1 MKKILVTGGAGFI
14 GSKVCYDLLDKNY
27 KIVVIDNLSNSTK
40 ENINKKI
47 IFYNYDLKNIYR
59 IDKIFQKH
67 KFDAV
72 FHFAAL
78 TNVSE
83 SSKYRN
89 KYYLNNVVVTKN
101 ILNLIKKFKIKYF
114 VFSSSAAVYGNIAI
128 SPVHENNKI
137 RPISNY
143 GKNKAECE
151 LLIKNFSSRY
161 DFNYAILRYFNVIGA
176 DFKLRTGQLSNGSL
190 FKNLANNLA
199 NNKYSINIYGKRLK
213 TKDGTPVRDYIDIND
228 LSFLHILALKKLT
241 KKKSLLINCG
251 YNKGYTVLE
260 IVKEFS
266 EVIKKDIKIKFL
278 RKRLNDISQIYCSN
292 KRLLKIFPNW
302 KRKYFIKDS
311 IRNMLNWEKKI
322 KKNFK
327 F

>member
-47 IFYNYDLKNIYR
+47 IFYNCDLKNIYR

-83 SSKYRN
+83 SSKYKN
-89 KYYLNNVVVTKN
+89 KYYLNNVVATKN

-114 VFSSSAAVYGNIAI
+114 IFSSSAAVYGNIAR

-151 LLIKNFSSRY
+151 VLIKNFSSRY

-176 DFKLRTGQLSNGSL
+176 DFKLRTGQLSKGSL

-228 LSFLHILALKKLT
+228 LSSLHILALKKLI

-260 IVKEFS
+260 IVKQFS

-278 RKRLNDISQIYCSN
+278 RKRLDDISQIYCSN

>member
-47 IFYNYDLKNIYR
+47 IFYNCDLKNIYR

-151 LLIKNFSSRY
+151 VLIKNFSSRY

-176 DFKLRTGQLSNGSL
+176 DFKLRTGQLSKGSL

-228 LSFLHILALKKLT
+228 LSSLHILALKKLI

-278 RKRLNDISQIYCSN
+278 RKRLDDISQIYCSN

>member
-1 MKKILVTGGAGFI
+1 MKKILVTGGAGYI

-47 IFYNYDLKNIYR
+47 IFYNCDLKNIYR

-83 SSKYRN
+83 SSKYKN
-89 KYYLNNVVVTKN
+89 KYYLNNVVATKN

-176 DFKLRTGQLSNGSL
+176 DFKLRTGQLSKGSL

-228 LSFLHILALKKLT
+228 LSSLHILALKKLI

-260 IVKEFS
+260 IVKQFS

-278 RKRLNDISQIYCSN
+278 RKRLDDISQIYCSN

>member
-176 DFKLRTGQLSNGSL
+176 DFKLRTGQLSKGSL

-199 NNKYSINIYGKRLK
+199 NNKYSINIYGKKLK

-228 LSFLHILALKKLT
+228 LSSLHILALKKLI

-266 EVIKKDIKIKFL
+266 EVIKKDIKIKFS
-278 RKRLNDISQIYCSN
+278 RKRLDDISQIYCSN

>member
-47 IFYNYDLKNIYR
+47 IFYNCDLKNIYR

-114 VFSSSAAVYGNIAI
+114 VFSSSAAVYGNIAR

-151 LLIKNFSSRY
+151 VLIKNFSSRY

-176 DFKLRTGQLSNGSL
+176 DFKLRTGQLSKGSL

-228 LSFLHILALKKLT
+228 LSSLHILALKKLI

-278 RKRLNDISQIYCSN
+278 RKRLDDISQIYCSN

-311 IRNMLNWEKKI
+311 IRNMLNWEKN
-322 KKNFK
+322 KKK

>member
-47 IFYNYDLKNIYR
+47 IFYNYYLKNIYKN
-59 IDKIFQKH
+59 DKIFQKH

-114 VFSSSAAVYGNIAI
+114 VFSSSAAVYGNIAS
-128 SPVHENNKI
+128 SPVHENSKI

-151 LLIKNFSSRY
+151 LLIKNFTSRY

-176 DFKLRTGQLSNGSL
+176 DFKLRTGQLSKGSL

-199 NNKYSINIYGKRLK
+199 NNKYSINIYGKKLK
-213 TKDGTPVRDYIDIND
+213 QKMV
-228 LSFLHILALKKLT
+228 
-241 KKKSLLINCG
+241 LL
-251 YNKGYTVLE
+251 
-260 IVKEFS
+260 
-266 EVIKKDIKIKFL
+266 
-278 RKRLNDISQIYCSN
+278 
-292 KRLLKIFPNW
+292 
-302 KRKYFIKDS
+302 
-311 IRNMLNWEKKI
+311 
-322 KKNFK
+322 
-327 F
+327 

>member
-47 IFYNYDLKNIYR
+47 IFYNFDLKNIYR

-151 LLIKNFSSRY
+151 VLIKNFSSRY

-176 DFKLRTGQLSNGSL
+176 DFKLRTGQLSKGSL

-228 LSFLHILALKKLT
+228 LSSLHILALKKLI

-278 RKRLNDISQIYCSN
+278 RKRLDDISQIYCSN

>member
-1 MKKILVTGGAGFI
+1 MKKILVTGGAGYI

-47 IFYNYDLKNIYR
+47 IFYNCDLKNIYR

-176 DFKLRTGQLSNGSL
+176 DFKLRTGQLSKGSL

-228 LSFLHILALKKLT
+228 LSSLHILALKKLI

-260 IVKEFS
+260 IVKQFS

-278 RKRLNDISQIYCSN
+278 RKRLDDISQIYCSN

>member
-1 MKKILVTGGAGFI
+1 MKKILVTGGAGYI

-114 VFSSSAAVYGNIAI
+114 VFSSSAAVYGNIAS
-128 SPVHENNKI
+128 SPVHENSKI
-137 RPISNY
+137 MPISNY

-161 DFNYAILRYFNVIGA
+161 DFYYAILRYFNVIGA
-176 DFKLRTGQLSNGSL
+176 DFKLRTGQLSKGSL

-228 LSFLHILALKKLT
+228 LSSLHILALKKLI

-260 IVKEFS
+260 IVKQFS

-278 RKRLNDISQIYCSN
+278 RKRLDDISQIYCSN

>member
-1 MKKILVTGGAGFI
+1 MKKILVTGGAGYI

-176 DFKLRTGQLSNGSL
+176 DFKLRTGQLSKGSL

-228 LSFLHILALKKLT
+228 LSSLHILALKKLI

-260 IVKEFS
+260 IVKQFS

-278 RKRLNDISQIYCSN
+278 RKRLDDISQIYCSN

>member
-1 MKKILVTGGAGFI
+1 MKKILVTGGAGYI

-176 DFKLRTGQLSNGSL
+176 DFKLRTGQLSKGSL

-199 NNKYSINIYGKRLK
+199 NNKYSINIYGKKLK

-228 LSFLHILALKKLT
+228 LSSLHILALKKLI

-260 IVKEFS
+260 IVKQFS

-278 RKRLNDISQIYCSN
+278 RKRLDDISQIYCSN

>member
-114 VFSSSAAVYGNIAI
+114 VFSSSAAVYGNIAS
-128 SPVHENNKI
+128 SPVHENSKI

-176 DFKLRTGQLSNGSL
+176 DFKLRTGQLSKGSL

-199 NNKYSINIYGKRLK
+199 NNKYSINIYGKKLK

-228 LSFLHILALKKLT
+228 LSSLHILALKKLI

-266 EVIKKDIKIKFL
+266 EVIKKDIKIKFS
-278 RKRLNDISQIYCSN
+278 RKRLDDISQIYCSN

>member
-1 MKKILVTGGAGFI
+1 MKKILVTGGAGYI

-47 IFYNYDLKNIYR
+47 IFYNCDLKNIYR

-176 DFKLRTGQLSNGSL
+176 DFKLRTGQLSKGSL

-228 LSFLHILALKKLT
+228 LSSLHILALKKLI

-278 RKRLNDISQIYCSN
+278 RKRLDDISQIYCSN

>member
-176 DFKLRTGQLSNGSL
+176 DFKLRTGQLSKGSL

-199 NNKYSINIYGKRLK
+199 NNKYSINIYGKKLK

-228 LSFLHILALKKLT
+228 LSSLHILALKKLI

-260 IVKEFS
+260 IVKQFS

-278 RKRLNDISQIYCSN
+278 RKRLDDISQIYCSN

>member
-1 MKKILVTGGAGFI
+1 MKKILVTGGAGYI

-161 DFNYAILRYFNVIGA
+161 DFYYAILRYFNVIGA
-176 DFKLRTGQLSNGSL
+176 DFKLRTGQLSKGSL

-228 LSFLHILALKKLT
+228 LSSLHILALKKLI

-260 IVKEFS
+260 IVKQFS

-278 RKRLNDISQIYCSN
+278 RKRLDDISQIYCSN

-311 IRNMLNWEKKI
+311 IRNMLEWEKKI

>member
-176 DFKLRTGQLSNGSL
+176 DFKLRTGQLSKGSL

-228 LSFLHILALKKLT
+228 LSSLHILALKKLI

-278 RKRLNDISQIYCSN
+278 RKRLDDISQIYCSN

>member
-47 IFYNYDLKNIYR
+47 IFYNCDLKNIYR

-151 LLIKNFSSRY
+151 VLIKNFSSRY

-176 DFKLRTGQLSNGSL
+176 DFKLRTGQLSKGSL

-228 LSFLHILALKKLT
+228 LSSLHILALKKLI

-278 RKRLNDISQIYCSN
+278 RKRLDDISQIYCSN

-311 IRNMLNWEKKI
+311 VRNMLNWEKKI
-322 KKNFK
+322 KKK

>member
-1 MKKILVTGGAGFI
+1 MKKILVTGGAGYI

-47 IFYNYDLKNIYR
+47 IFYNYDLKNIYK

-176 DFKLRTGQLSNGSL
+176 DFKLRTGQLSKGSL

-228 LSFLHILALKKLT
+228 LSSLHILALKKLI

-260 IVKEFS
+260 IVKQFS

-278 RKRLNDISQIYCSN
+278 RKRLDDISQIYCSN

>member
-114 VFSSSAAVYGNIAI
+114 VFSSSAAVYGNIAN

-190 FKNLANNLA
+190 FKNLANKLA

-311 IRNMLNWEKKI
+311 IRNMLEWEKKI

>member
-1 MKKILVTGGAGFI
+1 MKKILVTGGAGYI

-114 VFSSSAAVYGNIAI
+114 VFSSSAAVYGNIAS
-128 SPVHENNKI
+128 SPVHENSKI

-176 DFKLRTGQLSNGSL
+176 DFKLRTGQLSKGSL

-199 NNKYSINIYGKRLK
+199 NNKYSINIYGKKLK

-228 LSFLHILALKKLT
+228 LSSLHILALKKLI

-266 EVIKKDIKIKFL
+266 EVIKKDIKIKFS
-278 RKRLNDISQIYCSN
+278 RKRLDDISQIYCSN

>member
-114 VFSSSAAVYGNIAI
+114 VFSSSAAVYGNIAS
-128 SPVHENNKI
+128 SPVHENSKI

-176 DFKLRTGQLSNGSL
+176 DFKLRTGQLSKGSL

-228 LSFLHILALKKLT
+228 LSSLHILALKKLI

-260 IVKEFS
+260 IVKQFS

-278 RKRLNDISQIYCSN
+278 RKRLDDISQIYCSN

>member
-114 VFSSSAAVYGNIAI
+114 VFSSSAAVYGNIAN

-311 IRNMLNWEKKI
+311 IRNMLEWEKKI